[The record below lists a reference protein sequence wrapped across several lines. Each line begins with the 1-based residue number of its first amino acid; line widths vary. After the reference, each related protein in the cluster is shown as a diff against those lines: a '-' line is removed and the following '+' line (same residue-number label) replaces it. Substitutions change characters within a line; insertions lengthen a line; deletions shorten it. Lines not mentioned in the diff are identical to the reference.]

1 MITDPEIYE
10 QKKNAIV
17 IDVSCDQGGVTLS
30 LTNGFGDFYVDAFA
44 SCIVDDEDDFDRDE
58 FDKELL
64 PWLDKLGIEY
74 TKDRCDDIFI
84 DRKNVNKLV
93 KLIKAGGKQ

>member
-10 QKKNAIV
+10 KEKNAIV

-30 LTNGFGDFYVDAFA
+30 LINMSGDFYVDAFL

-74 TKDRCDDIFI
+74 TRHRSGDMFI

-93 KLIKAGGKQ
+93 KLIETGGKQ